1 MPIALNHSQS
11 PSRPPVC
18 LQLIPWRLSHEKGIA
33 IQLFHDAADVTLGL
47 QQLTDIVVVIG
58 NRAPDLNRTAQAA
71 ADQVM
76 HVVALALGSGLFPN
90 RFDQDPQAK
99 HGLQSSQQTGAGA
112 PQVPCW
118 PVNG

>member
-1 MPIALNHSQS
+1 M
-11 PSRPPVC
+11 
-18 LQLIPWRLSHEKGIA
+18 
-33 IQLFHDAADVTLGL
+33 TLGL

-90 RFDQDPQAK
+90 RFDQDPQAN
-99 HGLQSSQQTGAGA
+99 HDRQGPLQAGAGSLHEHVGPCNGERL
-112 PQVPCW
+112 PQP
-118 PVNG
+118 GQTRELMFAD